1 MKNLLE
7 TEIKY
12 ILDEENDNIN
22 SIVRADSP
30 VTALFLEIDFTY
42 DKLVP
47 ATMFD
52 PEEGDVLWIAREVV
66 VAVEVHSKKV
76 YIDKDT
82 SGLLYNYVDWES
94 VSAGV
99 KKEYLN
105 QLNLKGEQ
113 YAKNFHTYN

>member
-47 ATMFD
+47 ATWFD
-52 PEEGDVLWIAREVV
+52 PEEGDVLWIEREVV
-66 VAVEVHSKKV
+66 VAVEVEGKKA
-76 YIDKDT
+76 YIC
-82 SGLLYNYVDWES
+82 GRQANLLYNYVDWES
-94 VSAGV
+94 VYAGI

-113 YAKNFHTYN
+113 YENNFHTYN